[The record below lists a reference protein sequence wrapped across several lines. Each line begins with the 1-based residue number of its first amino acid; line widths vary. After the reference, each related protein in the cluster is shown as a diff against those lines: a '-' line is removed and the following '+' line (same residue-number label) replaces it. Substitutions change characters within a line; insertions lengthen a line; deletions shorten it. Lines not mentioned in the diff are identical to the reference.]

1 MKKEDKKRLEFYGG
15 MKVSFIPLLIFV
27 FFCVLLFVVLKV
39 YAMEGLCMGA
49 VIALMIGSFFAKNWS
64 QYWESA
70 IEGMTSDMIN
80 YLALILLVVGMF
92 AKLMQRGGV
101 AEGFVWFGTKLG
113 LAGGGFVVFV
123 FVATCIISTATGT
136 SLGTLFSAFPI
147 FYPSGILLGAD
158 PVILAGAILSG
169 AIFGDN
175 VGPISDTTIASSGS
189 QSYYVKNGSAD
200 IAGVVASR
208 MRYAL
213 VAAAIA
219 SVLFFFL
226 GGSGVSNVAAE
237 EILVKYS
244 NPKGL
249 IMLIPVIVLLSVAFY
264 KRDIFI
270 AVTWGII
277 TGLGIGLASGIL
289 KPEDVIGVNDGV
301 LTGFA
306 IDGVMNMIGLVGYL
320 YALAAIIGILKNS
333 GMLETI
339 IEKLMNSKLCQTEA
353 GTEIVIGLGIMFSSI
368 ILGSANGPA
377 IVMFGPVANDLGRK
391 KHLHPYR
398 RANLLD
404 GLASTLPVVIPFTS
418 SFIYIAMSCVTSLQ
432 ADYDFIH
439 SLSPFSIAGATFHC
453 FTLFIVFLYAIFS
466 GWGRRYEGN
475 EGRPTKDLEESQQ
488 AYAKIKE
495 LNS

>member
-1 MKKEDKKRLEFYGG
+1 MKEEKDRLEFYGG

-49 VIALMIGSFFAKNWS
+49 IIALMVGSFFSKNWS
-64 QYWESA
+64 QYWEAA

-80 YLALILLVVGMF
+80 YLALILFVVGMF

-101 AEGFVWFGTKLG
+101 AEGFVWFGAKLG
-113 LAGGGFVVFV
+113 LAGGAFVVFV
-123 FVATCIISTATGT
+123 FIATCIISTATGT

-175 VGPISDTTIASSGS
+175 VGPISDTTIASAGS
-189 QSYYVKNGSAD
+189 QSYVVKNGSAD
-200 IAGVVASR
+200 IAGVVGSR
-208 MRYAL
+208 LKYAL
-213 VAAAIA
+213 VAAGLSSI
-219 SVLFFFL
+219 LFFFL
-226 GGSGVSNVAAE
+226 GGSGSANVAAE
-237 EILVKYS
+237 EILAQYS

-249 IMLIPVIVLLSVAFY
+249 VMLIPVVILLTIAFY

-277 TGLGIGLASGIL
+277 SGLAIGVLSGIL
-289 KPEDVIGVNDGV
+289 QPGDIIGVKEGN

-306 IDGVMNMIGLVGYL
+306 IDGIMNMIGLVGYL
-320 YALAAIIGILKNS
+320 YALAAIIGILKKS
-333 GMLETI
+333 GMLEAI
-339 IEKLMNSKLCQTEA
+339 IDKLMNSKLCKTEA

-377 IVMFGPVANDLGRK
+377 IVMFGPVANNLGRE

-404 GLASTLPVVIPFTS
+404 GLASTLPVIIPFTS
-418 SFIYIAMSCVTSLQ
+418 SFIYITMSCITSLQ
-432 ADYDFIH
+432 ADYNFIH
-439 SLSPFSIAGATFHC
+439 KLSPFSIAGSTFHC
-453 FTLFIVFLYAIFS
+453 IALFIVFLYAILS
-466 GWGRRYEGN
+466 GWGRHYEGID
-475 EGRPTKDLEESQQ
+475 GRPTKDLEESKQV
-488 AYAKIKE
+488 YANAQK
-495 LNS
+495 